1 MNNQKLAYELIKN
14 RCGTHSLGLVYDFLL
29 KTGHDPN
36 EAEAQFVSYLSGQ
49 LPERLLE
56 MARLWVAEE
65 QERLPITHA
74 HHDSRELVPA

>member
-1 MNNQKLAYELIKN
+1 MKKTFAHEIIERQ
-14 RCGTHSLGLVYDFLL
+14 CGTHSTGLIYNFLL
-29 KTGHDPN
+29 KAGYDAN

-56 MARLWVAEE
+56 TARLWVAEE